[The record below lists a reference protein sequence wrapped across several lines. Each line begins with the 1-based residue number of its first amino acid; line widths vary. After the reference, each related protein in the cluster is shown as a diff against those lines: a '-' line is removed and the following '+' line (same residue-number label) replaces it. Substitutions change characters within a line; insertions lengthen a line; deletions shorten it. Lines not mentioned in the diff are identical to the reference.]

1 MNLRRFLIKTV
12 EDANRFSQNI
22 RNDDQTWFYD
32 SNDQQPDMCI
42 SCRPQHPATIL
53 RKFHNQKN
61 SKQQHSEP
69 SNKGERCC
77 YAYPTSNNTYCSSLK
92 RINLFKYIT
101 SSYGK
106 MIIITK
112 HQIYV
117 LDPKILSGDAK

>member
-53 RKFHNQKN
+53 RKFTIKKIQN
-61 SKQQHSEP
+61 
-69 SNKGERCC
+69 
-77 YAYPTSNNTYCSSLK
+77 NNTPNH
-92 RINLFKYIT
+92 R
-101 SSYGK
+101 
-106 MIIITK
+106 TK
-112 HQIYV
+112 ENAVAMLTQHQTT
-117 LDPKILSGDAK
+117 PTARA